1 MKISI
6 LAKCQLCE
14 KQFIF
19 DGEAG
24 NQALQMS
31 SRTGEK
37 FPVGKDLVR
46 HKYVESIAVPEEY
59 VEIVITDTAV
69 CMCRECDAKYWENFR
84 QAVAKLESFW
94 HGPLVDAED
103 SAG

>member
-19 DGEAG
+19 DGVAG
-24 NQALQMS
+24 NQALPES
-31 SRTGEK
+31 NFNGEK

-46 HKYVESIAVPEEY
+46 HKYVESIEVNGRDF
-59 VEIVITDTAV
+59 VDTVSTVWAV
-69 CMCRECDAKYWENFR
+69 CMCRECDSRYWENFR
-84 QAVAKLESFW
+84 KAVAQLESFW
-94 HGPLVDAED
+94 HGPLGGLSE
-103 SAG
+103 